1 MHAVDI
7 TTGDVALETLREGDR
22 GPSVA
27 RLQSK
32 LSHLNFYAGA
42 VTGQFDEATKQAL
55 EIFQREYE
63 LTETGYFGPQTW
75 YALSFWSQETEV
87 PVPSVAPKVKQLM
100 GWIKGIASP
109 QSEPLLASVF
119 KQRAEPQHGQL
130 HYWPFSTKKDQ
141 QEIVGL

>member
-7 TTGDVALETLREGDR
+7 NGDVALETLQEGDR
-22 GPSVA
+22 GPAVA
-27 RLQSK
+27 QLQTQLAN
-32 LSHLNFYAGA
+32 LSFYAGA
-42 VTGQFDEATKQAL
+42 VTGQFDAATKQAL

-75 YALSFWSQETEV
+75 YALSFWSQETEM

-100 GWIKGIASP
+100 GWLKGIASP
-109 QSEPLLASVF
+109 NSEPLLASVF
-119 KQRAEPQHGQL
+119 RQRAEPQHGQL
-130 HYWPFSTKKDQ
+130 HYWPFSKKEQ